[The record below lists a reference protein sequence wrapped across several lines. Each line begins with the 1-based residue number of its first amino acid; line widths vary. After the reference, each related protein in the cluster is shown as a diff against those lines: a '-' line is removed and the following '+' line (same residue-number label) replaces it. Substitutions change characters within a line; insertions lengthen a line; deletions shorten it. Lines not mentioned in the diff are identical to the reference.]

1 MSSQSNLT
9 AVDRKMLERAIEI
22 SRLGLSNVAPNPHVG
37 AVIAV
42 GDLIIGEGFHRRWGG
57 PHAEVNAFNS
67 VSEKNSKLLDRAT
80 IYVTLEPCSHYGKT
94 PPCSLLIINK
104 GVKRVVVGAVDPNPK
119 VDGGGIAMM
128 RRAGIEVVIA
138 DGEIARRCRELDPVF
153 MTSFT
158 FKRPF
163 VTLKWA
169 QSNDGF
175 MADKEGHP
183 VKFSTPLT
191 STLVHQL
198 RSCHQAILTTST
210 TVLADNPRL
219 DSRLWSGGQSPVK
232 FILDRNGKTSPDA
245 NIFTTGS
252 EPIILTA
259 SSPAEILQ
267 QLYSRNINSVLV
279 EAGPTLLNEFIKSGL
294 WDRIRIE
301 RAPFGLGQNGG
312 KPAPIPPALPYEV
325 ETIEGRE
332 IFYIKNRN

>member
-9 AVDRKMLERAIEI
+9 AVDRKMLERAIKI
-22 SRLGLSNVAPNPHVG
+22 SRLGLSNVDPNPHVG

-42 GDLIIGEGFHRRWGG
+42 GDLIIGEGFHRKCGG

-67 VSEKNSKLLDRAT
+67 VSKANEKLLEQAT

-94 PPCSLLIINK
+94 PPCSLLIIEK

-119 VDGGGIAMM
+119 VDGGGIEMM
-128 RRAGIEVVIA
+128 CRAGINVIVA
-138 DGEIARRCRELDPVF
+138 DGEIAQRCRELDPVF
-153 MTSFT
+153 MTSFSL
-158 FKRPF
+158 KRPF

-169 QSNDGF
+169 QSNDGY

-191 STLVHQL
+191 STIVHQL
-198 RSCHQAILTTST
+198 RSCHQAILTTSS
-210 TVLADNPRL
+210 TVIADNPRL
-219 DSRLWSGGQSPVK
+219 DTRLWSGGQSPVK
-232 FILDRNGKTSPDA
+232 FILDRNGKTSPNA

-267 QLYSRNINSVLV
+267 QIYSRNINSVLV
-279 EAGPTLLNEFIKSGL
+279 ETGPTMLNEFIKSGL

-301 RAPFGLGQNGG
+301 RAPFDLSQNGG
-312 KPAPIPPALPYEV
+312 KPAPIPPSLPYEV
-325 ETIEGRE
+325 ETIDGRE

>member
-1 MSSQSNLT
+1 MSSQSNLSPT
-9 AVDRKMLERAIEI
+9 DYKMLERAIEI

-42 GDLIIGEGFHRRWGG
+42 GDLIIGEGFHRKWGG

-67 VSEKNSKLLDRAT
+67 VSEANSKLLDRAT

-119 VDGGGIAMM
+119 VDGGGIEMM
-128 RRAGIEVVIA
+128 QRAGIEVVIA
-138 DGEIARRCRELDPVF
+138 DEEIARRCRELDPVF

-183 VKFSTPLT
+183 VKFSTPPT

-232 FILDRNGKTSPDA
+232 FILDRNGKTSPNA

-301 RAPFGLGQNGG
+301 RAPFNLGENGG
-312 KPAPIPPALPYEV
+312 KPAPVPPALPYDV
-325 ETIEGRE
+325 ETIDGRE